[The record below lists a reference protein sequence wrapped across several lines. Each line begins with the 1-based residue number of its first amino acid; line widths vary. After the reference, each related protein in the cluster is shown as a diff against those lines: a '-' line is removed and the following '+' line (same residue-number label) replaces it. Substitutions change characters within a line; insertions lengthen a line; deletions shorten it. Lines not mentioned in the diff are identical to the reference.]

1 MEDYKSYPRRNPSF
15 QTRDFVRVIIE
26 GIVDGVIEF
35 LRFNAPTILFT
46 KAMPAC
52 VVASQGAMIFG
63 DLSDAK
69 SKVRELLRT
78 NFTIRRKPFL
88 GTNPQVYYIV

>member
-1 MEDYKSYPRRNPSF
+1 M
-15 QTRDFVRVIIE
+15 V
-26 GIVDGVIEF
+26 
-35 LRFNAPTILFT
+35 
-46 KAMPAC
+46 
-52 VVASQGAMIFG
+52 FG

-69 SKVRELLRT
+69 SKVRELLKT